1 MLFLFSAQCG
11 ILSNMCGVLFSFASY
26 LELSYSYICI
36 KSRHDGNIYLP
47 IYLPSL
53 FSGLV
58 HTESSFVLKN
68 VKKTRAKKRLKLCH
82 TLKNKIVQWNG
93 KSDFNS
99 KRHKT

>member
-11 ILSNMCGVLFSFASY
+11 ILSNMCGVLFSFTSY

-47 IYLPSL
+47 SL

-58 HTESSFVLKN
+58 HTESGFALKN
-68 VKKTRAKKRLKLCH
+68 
-82 TLKNKIVQWNG
+82 
-93 KSDFNS
+93 
-99 KRHKT
+99 